1 MAENAYQTV
10 YRQEFIAG
18 FEQRQS
24 LLRASVTTVADIKG
38 NQAVFLVADSGG
50 ATAVTRGSN
59 GKIPARGDNLSQP
72 VVTLKEKHDLVQKT
86 RYNIT
91 TGQGDQR
98 RVMQESSM
106 TVINRD
112 IDAEILAELAS
123 ATITTG
129 AATVGSLAN
138 VARVRAIMAANK
150 VDTQEI
156 DNMFAVVPAGY
167 MSGLLQVPAFTSSDY
182 VDIKPLAGPVRK
194 FLRWA
199 GFNWIEHPMLSLNT
213 NQEFAYFY
221 HRSAIGHAADT
232 AGINTDVGYKGEQD
246 YSYARA
252 SLFHGAKLLQNT
264 GVVKVAVDSSAYA
277 AV

>member
-1 MAENAYQTV
+1 M
-10 YRQEFIAG
+10 
-18 FEQRQS
+18 
-24 LLRASVTTVADIKG
+24 LRTSVTTAADIKG

-50 ATAVTRGSN
+50 ATATTRGSN
-59 GKIPARGDNLSQP
+59 GKIPARGDNLTQN

-98 RVMQESSM
+98 RVMQETSM
-106 TVINRD
+106 TVMNRD
-112 IDAEILAELAS
+112 IDAEILAELAN

-129 AATVGSLAN
+129 AAATGSLAN

-167 MSGLLQVPAFTSSDY
+167 MSALLQVPAFTSADY
-182 VDIKPLAGPVRK
+182 VDVKPLAGPVRK

-213 NQEFAYFY
+213 NTEFAYFY
-221 HRSAIGHAADT
+221 HRAAIGHAADT
-232 AGINTDVGYKGEQD
+232 AGLNTAVGYEEEQD

-252 SLFHGAKLLQNT
+252 SLFHGAKLLQNS

-277 AV
+277 AA

>member
-1 MAENAYQTV
+1 MADNAYQTQ
-10 YRQEFIAG
+10 YRQEMIMG

-24 LLRASVTTVADIKG
+24 LLRTSVTTAADIKG

-59 GKIPARGDNLSQP
+59 GKIPARSDNLNQP
-72 VVTLKEKHDLVQKT
+72 VVTLKEKHDLVEKT

-98 RVMQESSM
+98 RVMQETTMS
-106 TVINRD
+106 VLNRD
-112 IDAEILAELAS
+112 IDAEILAELAN
-123 ATITTG
+123 ATINTG
-129 AATVGSLAN
+129 AAATGSLAL

-156 DNMFAVVPAGY
+156 DNMFAVVPAGF
-167 MSGLLQVPAFTSSDY
+167 MSSLLQIPAFTSADY
-182 VDIKPLAGPVRK
+182 VDVKPLAGPVRK

-199 GFNWIEHPMLSLNT
+199 GFNWVEHPMLSLNT
-213 NQEFAYFY
+213 NTEYAYFY
-221 HRSAIGHAADT
+221 HRAAIGHAADT
-232 AGINTDVGYKGEQD
+232 AGLNTAVGYEDEQD

-252 SLFHGAKLLQNT
+252 TLFHGAKLLQNT

-277 AV
+277 AA

>member
-10 YRQEFIAG
+10 YRQEMIAG

-24 LLRASVTTVADIKG
+24 LLRASVTTAADIKG

-59 GKIPARGDNLSQP
+59 GKIPARGDNLNQP

-106 TVINRD
+106 TVMNRD
-112 IDAEILAELAS
+112 IDAEILAELAN
-123 ATITTG
+123 ATINTG
-129 AATVGSLAN
+129 AAATGSLAL

-156 DNMFAVVPAGY
+156 DNMFAVVPAGF
-167 MSGLLQVPAFTSSDY
+167 MSSLLQLPTFASSDY
-182 VDIKPLAGPVRK
+182 VDVKPLAGPVRK

-213 NQEFAYFY
+213 NTEFAYFY
-221 HRSAIGHAADT
+221 HRAAIGHAADT
-232 AGINTDVGYKGEQD
+232 AGLNTAVGYEEEQD

-252 SLFHGAKLLQNT
+252 SLFHGAKLLQNS

-277 AV
+277 AA